1 LQIIESLKKKLNEQ
15 EIDTEFIPYYE
26 GFAGKITKINE
37 HKFLVKGKY
46 EEIGTDKIKI
56 TELPIGTW
64 TSDYKEFLETLMDN
78 TDKTGKKISP
88 LLKDVENMST
98 DVNVCF
104 IVSFQKGKL
113 EELKKEENGIEKTFK
128 LSCTLSTT
136 NMHLF
141 NAQEKLTKYNSIPEI
156 IDSFYDCR
164 LIMYQQRKDYL
175 LEFLRKELCIL
186 SNKAKYILEVLE
198 GTIDLRRMKKED
210 IYNMLLKKKYDEID
224 EYKYLIKMPMDSV
237 SEENIQ
243 RILKEKENKELE
255 LSLLMKKTIQQIW
268 LEELEIL
275 KEKYIVFKQ
284 EKNVVTIPKKIVKYL
299 FILRNHILGNNVV
312 NFYSQK

>member
-1 LQIIESLKKKLNEQ
+1 
-15 EIDTEFIPYYE
+15 
-26 GFAGKITKINE
+26 
-37 HKFLVKGKY
+37 
-46 EEIGTDKIKI
+46 
-56 TELPIGTW
+56 
-64 TSDYKEFLETLMDN
+64 
-78 TDKTGKKISP
+78 
-88 LLKDVENMST
+88 
-98 DVNVCF
+98 
-104 IVSFQKGKL
+104 
-113 EELKKEENGIEKTFK
+113 
-128 LSCTLSTT
+128 
-136 NMHLF
+136 
-141 NAQEKLTKYNSIPEI
+141 
-156 IDSFYDCR
+156 
-164 LIMYQQRKDYL
+164 MYQQRKDYL

-284 EKNVVTIPKKIVKYL
+284 EKNVVTIPKKIVKKPKTKKIIVL
-299 FILRNHILGNNVV
+299 
-312 NFYSQK
+312 